1 MNKDNQVKELAA
13 KVLNVFGYINMQ
25 PEYITVL
32 DYTEVIVGGYFDY
45 ILVSDGKQKYELSF
59 EFQKNKMSWD
69 LEVK

>member
-1 MNKDNQVKELAA
+1 MHRDNQVKETAA

-32 DYTEVIVGGYFDY
+32 DYTEAAGGFNY
-45 ILVSDGKQKYELSF
+45 ILATDGKQKYELSL
-59 EFQKNKMSWD
+59 EISKNKMRWD